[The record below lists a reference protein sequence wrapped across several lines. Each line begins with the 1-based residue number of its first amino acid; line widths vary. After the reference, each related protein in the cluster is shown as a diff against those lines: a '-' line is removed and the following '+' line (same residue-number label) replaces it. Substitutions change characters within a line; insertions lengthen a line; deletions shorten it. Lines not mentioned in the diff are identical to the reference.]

1 MPACDKSCYVP
12 MLREAWQRRVVD
24 VVLAQLRQG
33 ITPEKIALT
42 VAMGLTLGLFP
53 ILGST
58 TLLCFLA
65 GLVLKLNQP
74 IIQLVNYVVYPLQV
88 AGIYFFIRIGEW
100 LTRTPPLQFSI
111 AGLIQQFRAAPLP
124 FFQQFGMTALRGVL
138 AWTLMAPFA
147 AAAIYFILLPVL
159 RRLARPRG
167 AGADANVA

>member
-1 MPACDKSCYVP
+1 
-12 MLREAWQRRVVD
+12 VVD

-33 ITPEKIALT
+33 ITPQKIALT
-42 VAMGLTLGLFP
+42 IAIGLCLGLFP

-65 GLVLKLNQP
+65 GLILKLNQP

-111 AGLIQQFRAAPLP
+111 AGLIQQFRAAPLH
-124 FFQQFGMTALRGVL
+124 FFQEFGMTALRGVF
-138 AWTLMAPFA
+138 AWSLMAPVA
-147 AAAIYFILLPVL
+147 GAAIYFALLPVL
-159 RRLARPRG
+159 RRMARMRS

>member
-1 MPACDKSCYVP
+1 

>member
-1 MPACDKSCYVP
+1 

-33 ITPEKIALT
+33 ITPQKIALT
-42 VAMGLTLGLFP
+42 VAIGVTVGLFP

-65 GLVLKLNQP
+65 GVVLKLNQP
-74 IIQLVNYVVYPLQV
+74 IIQAVNYLVYPLQV
-88 AGIYFFIRIGEW
+88 TGIYFFIRIGEW

-111 AGLIQQFRAAPLP
+111 AGLIQQFRAAPLH
-124 FFQQFGMTALRGVL
+124 FFQEFGMTALRGVL
-138 AWTLMAPFA
+138 AWALIAPLVA
-147 AAAIYFILLPVL
+147 AALYFGLLPVL
-159 RRLARPRG
+159 RRLGQLRG

>member
-1 MPACDKSCYVP
+1 

-33 ITPEKIALT
+33 ITPQKIALT
-42 VAMGLTLGLFP
+42 LAIGATLGLFP

-65 GLVLKLNQP
+65 GVLLKLNQP
-74 IIQLVNYVVYPLQV
+74 IIQAINYLVYPLQV

-111 AGLIQQFRAAPLP
+111 AGLLEQFRAAPLH
-124 FFQQFGMTALRGVL
+124 FFKEFGMTALRGVL
-138 AWTLMAPFA
+138 AWTLLAPIA
-147 AAAIYFILLPVL
+147 AALLYFTLLPAL
-159 RRLARPRG
+159 RRLARLRS
-167 AGADANVA
+167 AGVNADVA